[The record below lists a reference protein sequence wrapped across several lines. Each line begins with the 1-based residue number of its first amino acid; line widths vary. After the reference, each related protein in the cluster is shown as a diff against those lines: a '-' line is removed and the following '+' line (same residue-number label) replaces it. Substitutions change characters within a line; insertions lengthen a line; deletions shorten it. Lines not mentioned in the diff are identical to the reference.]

1 MENFAGI
8 NLTYQSFRCYNDS
21 GSFTTSS
28 TYGKNLDHILDS
40 LPHNVSENGAYALG
54 MCRGDLIK
62 DECYSCVSSSVHDL
76 TVKCPHRKEAVSL
89 AVVLPCIVHY
99 ANRPFFGNLEVEPT
113 DAAHNNESI
122 KSDVLT
128 KFEMAWDGLVVNMM
142 RNASNGSSKL
152 KYATEEA
159 KFTESQT
166 IYALM
171 QCTPDLSQEY
181 CWNCLKRATE
191 TREECCRA
199 KQGGFVQK
207 PNCYFRWDLH
217 PFYALGPDTTA
228 ALSPA
233 HTFTKGQGGFG
244 PVYKGTLADG
254 KEIAVKKLSRTS
266 GQGLLD
272 FKNEVMLI
280 AKLQHRNL
288 VRLLGCCLEKNEK
301 LLVYEFMP
309 NKSLDVFLFDS
320 SLPAQ
325 LVWQKR
331 LNIIKGTAR
340 GIMHLHEDSRLRI
353 IHRDGKANQNE
364 ANTNRVVG
372 TYGYM
377 APEYAME
384 GLFSVKSDVFSFG
397 VLLLEI
403 VSGKRNNGF
412 HLSECGESLLTFA
425 WKLWSKGKG
434 MELMDKH
441 LVESSVPNEVLKCI
455 QIGLLCV
462 QSDPADRPTMSTV
475 VAMLGSDT
483 ITVPLPAKPA
493 LYVGRLIAES
503 VEPNSSDKI
512 CSVNE
517 VTISNM
523 SPR

>member
-1 MENFAGI
+1 MEVIGI

-233 HTFTKGQGGFG
+233 HTFTKGKSPFSGKKLSDETKQNKSIWIPLGASLSATLGLALFSACGFFIWRRRNVQEDKGQEVRLIDLVMGSAPRGNSSEDFDLQNIGRSQEIPSIQLNILQAATNNFCDENKLGQGGFG

-353 IHRDGKANQNE
+353 IHRDVKASN
-364 ANTNRVVG
+364 
-372 TYGYM
+372 
-377 APEYAME
+377 
-384 GLFSVKSDVFSFG
+384 
-397 VLLLEI
+397 VLLE
-403 VSGKRNNGF
+403 KR
-412 HLSECGESLLTFA
+412 
-425 WKLWSKGKG
+425 
-434 MELMDKH
+434 
-441 LVESSVPNEVLKCI
+441 
-455 QIGLLCV
+455 Q
-462 QSDPADRPTMSTV
+462 QQQ
-475 VAMLGSDT
+475 
-483 ITVPLPAKPA
+483 
-493 LYVGRLIAES
+493 
-503 VEPNSSDKI
+503 
-512 CSVNE
+512 
-517 VTISNM
+517 
-523 SPR
+523 